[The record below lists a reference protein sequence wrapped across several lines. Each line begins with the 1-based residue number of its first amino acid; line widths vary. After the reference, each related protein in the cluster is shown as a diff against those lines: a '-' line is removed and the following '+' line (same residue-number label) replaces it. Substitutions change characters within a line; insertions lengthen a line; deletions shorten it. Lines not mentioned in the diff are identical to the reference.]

1 MVMMRM
7 NCYIV
12 EFPTVLAQ
20 ECNKRNIFLIHIS
33 SDYVFDGTKSPYH
46 PSDPCCPINK
56 VCPFTPVVTSMENRN
71 GKQKRSS
78 LIIVRI
84 V

>member
-1 MVMMRM
+1 M
-7 NCYIV
+7 NYNIV

-20 ECNKRNIFLIHIS
+20 ECNERSILLIHFS

-56 VCPFTPVVTSMENRN
+56 VYLLPLLQLVWRIEMGSRKGRLFT
-71 GKQKRSS
+71 
-78 LIIVRI
+78 L
-84 V
+84 